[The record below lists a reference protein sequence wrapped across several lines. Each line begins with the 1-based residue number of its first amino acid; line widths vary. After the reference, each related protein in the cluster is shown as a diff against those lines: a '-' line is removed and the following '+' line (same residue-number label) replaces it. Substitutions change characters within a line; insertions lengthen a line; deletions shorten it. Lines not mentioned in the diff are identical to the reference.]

1 MVARR
6 IVITGGAGFI
16 GANLARFLTQQSHDF
31 QVAVID
37 DLSSGSRENLKGLQ
51 VEFIEGSILDRA
63 LVDAVFEG
71 ADAIVHLAARPS
83 VPRSLADPLATN
95 VVNVDGTLNVLQ
107 AAQALSDA
115 LVIVAS
121 SSSVYGANPVLPK
134 HELLTPMPMSP
145 YAVSK
150 LAEEQYA
157 LAWQY
162 SFGLRS
168 ICFRFFNVYGPL
180 QQSGHAYAAVVP
192 AFVAASISGEPLV
205 VHGDGSQTRDFTY
218 VDTVC
223 DVIATA
229 IEQNISSPSPINLAF
244 GTKTRISDLAD
255 LIDGITCHTAER
267 NYVDARNADVKHSQ
281 ADNSLLREMFPDV
294 KATPLS
300 DGLRTTISWMQSI
313 STVA

>member
-1 MVARR
+1 
-6 IVITGGAGFI
+6 
-16 GANLARFLTQQSHDF
+16 
-31 QVAVID
+31 
-37 DLSSGSRENLKGLQ
+37 
-51 VEFIEGSILDRA
+51 
-63 LVDAVFEG
+63 
-71 ADAIVHLAARPS
+71 
-83 VPRSLADPLATN
+83 
-95 VVNVDGTLNVLQ
+95 
-107 AAQALSDA
+107 
-115 LVIVAS
+115 
-121 SSSVYGANPVLPK
+121 
-134 HELLTPMPMSP
+134 
-145 YAVSK
+145 
-150 LAEEQYA
+150 
-157 LAWQY
+157 
-162 SFGLRS
+162 
-168 ICFRFFNVYGPL
+168 
-180 QQSGHAYAAVVP
+180 
-192 AFVAASISGEPLV
+192 